1 MAEGMVANVD
11 GIEAAQARLCEVRAI
26 LQLVVES
33 LERIPAAGSA
43 TDAVHVANE
52 MIDGVYEQLES
63 VLVPETCHEVM
74 PFRRR
79 SAAREQA
86 P

>member
-1 MAEGMVANVD
+1 MAEGTVANVD

-33 LERIPAAGSA
+33 LERIPAASNA
-43 TDAVHVANE
+43 TDAVHIANE
-52 MIDGVYEQLES
+52 LLDGLYEQLES
-63 VLVPETCHEVM
+63 LLAPGARHQVM
-74 PFRRR
+74 AFRRR
-79 SAAREQA
+79 SATREQA

>member
-1 MAEGMVANVD
+1 MAEGRVANAD
-11 GIEAAQARLCEVRAI
+11 GIEAAQARVCEVRAI
-26 LQLVVES
+26 MQLVVEN
-33 LERIPAAGSA
+33 LERIPAASSA

-52 MIDGVYEQLES
+52 MLDGVYEQLES
-63 VLVPETCHEVM
+63 LLEPEARHEVM

-79 SAAREQA
+79 SATREPA

>member
-1 MAEGMVANVD
+1 MAEGTVANAD
-11 GIEAAQARLCEVRAI
+11 GIEAAQTRLCEVRAI

-33 LERIPAAGSA
+33 LERIPAANNA

-52 MIDGVYEQLES
+52 MLDGIYEQLES
-63 VLVPETCHEVM
+63 LLAPEARHEVT

-79 SAAREQA
+79 PVTREQA

>member
-1 MAEGMVANVD
+1 MAEGMVANAD

-33 LERIPAAGSA
+33 LERIPAAGNA

-52 MIDGVYEQLES
+52 MLDGVYEQLES
-63 VLVPETCHEVM
+63 LLVPEARHEVM

-79 SAAREQA
+79 SAAREQT